1 MAPGLAGLLR
11 RFGPPACYLD
21 FEAMMPPVPLYEG
34 TRPYQTLPFQ
44 WALHT
49 VAADG
54 TLTHAAFLAS
64 GADDP
69 RRAFAEALVAAL
81 DGSGLPVIVYSPYEQ
96 TRLRELARQMPD
108 LAASL
113 KAIIGRLADL
123 LPIVRGAVYL
133 PGFGGSNSSKAGA
146 PALAPGFG
154 YDDLPG
160 IADGSAAAAAFLQL
174 ASGGLPSSTQASV
187 RTELLAYCERDTM
200 AMVEVHR
207 ALVRLS
213 SLQADPG

>member
-1 MAPGLAGLLR
+1 MAPDLAGLLH

-34 TRPYQTLPFQ
+34 TRPYQALPFQ
-44 WALHT
+44 WSLHT

-64 GADDP
+64 GHGRPAAGV
-69 RRAFAEALVAAL
+69 RRDLVAAL
-81 DGSGLPVIVYSPYEQ
+81 DGSGLPVVVYSAYEQ
-96 TRLRELARQMPD
+96 TRLRELAQQMPD
-108 LAASL
+108 RAPSL
-113 KAIIGRLADL
+113 EAIIGHLVDL
-123 LPIVRGAVYL
+123 LPVVRGAVYL
-133 PGFGGSNSSKAGA
+133 PEFWFSYSIKAVA

-160 IADGSAAAAAFLQL
+160 IADGSAAAAAFLQV
-174 ASGGLPSSTQASV
+174 ASGTLSPSAAASV
-187 RTELLAYCERDTM
+187 RSELLAYCARDTM

-207 ALVRLS
+207 ALVRLCGV
-213 SLQADPG
+213 QADPG